1 MFTGLLYPAKSD
13 LSRLENGMIVGSA
26 SYDPQQSPESREN
39 DLLYRLEECKRKK
52 YVLEEQLEAV
62 SFEMEEI
69 RMELLEK
76 GFMV

>member
-1 MFTGLLYPAKSD
+1 MFTGLLYPDQSD

-26 SYDPQQSPESREN
+26 SYDPQQRPESREN